1 MKELETINKMKK
13 FIFLGLFCASF
24 VGFSQEGNERIT
36 ATFEDTRIVNGHSVE
51 TQKEGSMKF
60 IIAHRFGAINSG
72 IHQLGGL
79 DNSQIRLGFDYGISD
94 NVTIGVGRSSFEK
107 TLDGF
112 IKVKLI
118 HQSKGGSPISLVA
131 FQSADIFTYETF
143 EPFDIETKY
152 RWNYVTQ
159 LLIARK
165 FSDRISLQVMP
176 TYLHKNL
183 VKTGDLS
190 NDILSLGAAGKIQ
203 LTKILS
209 FKAEYYYTLPD
220 QLSNANT
227 NSLALGFD
235 IETKHHVF
243 QMHLGNSRGMIERYF
258 ISETFG
264 KWTDADIMFGF
275 NITRDFQIKGRKY
288 K

>member
-1 MKELETINKMKK
+1 MKK
-13 FIFLGLFCASF
+13 LTILSCAF
-24 VGFSQEGNERIT
+24 FFALVAFGQEKKERIIE
-36 ATFEDTRIVNGHSVE
+36 TFDDTRVVNGHSVE

-60 IIAHRFGAINSG
+60 IISHRFGEINSG

-79 DNSQIRLGFDYGISD
+79 DNAQIRFGFDYGITD
-94 NVTIGVGRSSFEK
+94 DITIGVGRSSFEK
-107 TLDGF
+107 NLDGF
-112 IKVKLI
+112 IKVRLL
-118 HQSKGGSPISLVA
+118 HQANGGSPVSIAAL
-131 FQSADIFTYETF
+131 QSADIFTFETF

-152 RWNYVTQ
+152 RWNYVSQ
-159 LLIARK
+159 ILVARK
-165 FSDRISLQVMP
+165 FSDRLSLQIMP
-176 TYLHKNL
+176 TFVHRNL
-183 VKTGDLS
+183 VANSDIN
-190 NDILSLGAAGKIQ
+190 NDVIAIGGSGKFQ

-220 QLSNANT
+220 QLSDENT

-243 QMHLGNSRGMIERYF
+243 QMHVGNSRGIIERYF
-258 ISETFG
+258 VTNTFNDWLDG
-264 KWTDADIMFGF
+264 DIMFGF

>member
-1 MKELETINKMKK
+1 MKK
-13 FIFLGLFCASF
+13 ATTLFIIFFAVF
-24 VGFSQEGNERIT
+24 TVVGQHDKERTIE
-36 ATFEDTRIVNGHSVE
+36 TFDDTRVVNGHSVE

-79 DNSQIRLGFDYGISD
+79 DNSQIRFGFDYGISD
-94 NVTIGVGRSSFEK
+94 NITIGVGRSSFEK
-107 TLDGF
+107 NLDGF
-112 IKVKLI
+112 VKVKLL
-118 HQSKGGSPISLVA
+118 HQSQEGSPISLVA
-131 FQSADIFTYETF
+131 FQSADIFTFETF
-143 EPFDIETKY
+143 QPFDIETKY

-159 LLIARK
+159 LLLARK
-165 FSDRISLQVMP
+165 FSDRLSLQVMP
-176 TYLHKNL
+176 TYVHKNL
-183 VKTGDLS
+183 VETSDLD
-190 NDILSLGAAGKIQ
+190 NDILSVGAAGKVQ

-220 QLSNANT
+220 QLLDANT

-264 KWTDADIMFGF
+264 KWSDADIMFGF